1 MIKILF
7 LIPNLAGGGAERVL
21 VNLVNNMDSN
31 QFDITVQ
38 TLFDVGNNKQYLNS
52 NIKYKYI
59 FKKSFRGNI
68 HFLKLFS
75 PKYLARKFIKEEY
88 DIAISYLEGPTTRIV
103 SGIQNSAT
111 KKVNWV
117 HSDLTKKS
125 LVQSYRNFKEFVD
138 CYTEYDSTVFVSES
152 AKEVFEEITELSNNH
167 IVKYNIVETDRIK
180 HKSYEEIKDITFDT
194 DKINLVTVGRL
205 IEVKGY
211 DRLLTIVKML
221 VKDDENFHLY
231 ILGEGYLER
240 KIHNFIIKNKLE
252 KFVTMLG
259 YKENPYKYV
268 KQADL
273 FVCSSYLEG
282 YSMAVVESLIVG
294 TPVITTSVG
303 IMEKILGHNNEYGL
317 IVDNEEEALY
327 EGLKTILNDKKIL
340 DYYKKKAEER
350 ASFFDTEKTVKEV
363 EKLLLELYNES

>member
-1 MIKILF
+1 MIKVLF

-59 FKKSFRGNI
+59 FKNSFRGNI
-68 HFLKLFS
+68 HFLKSFT

-117 HSDLTKKS
+117 HVELTKRQLTK
-125 LVQSYRNFKEFVD
+125 SYRNFKEFVN
-138 CYTEYDSTVFVSES
+138 CYKEYDSTVFVSTT
-152 AKEVFEEITELSNNH
+152 AKDAFERATGVNNNH
-167 IVKYNIVETDRIK
+167 IVKYNTVEA
-180 HKSYEEIKDITFDT
+180 EQIKDQSNE
-194 DKINLVTVGRL
+194 KIQDVQYDVGKQNLITVGRL
-205 IEVKGY
+205 TGQKGY
-211 DRLLTIVKML
+211 DRLLPIFNDL
-221 VKDDENFHLY
+221 VSENKELHLY
-231 ILGEGYLER
+231 ILGEGT
-240 KIHNFIIKNKLE
+240 LE
-252 KFVTMLG
+252 KNINNYIKDNNLEKNVTMLG
-259 YKENPYKYV
+259 YRDNPYKYV

-273 FVCSSYLEG
+273 FVCSSYAEG
-282 YSMAVVESLIVG
+282 FSTAVTESLLVG
-294 TPVITTSVG
+294 TPVITTRVSG
-303 IMEKILGHNNEYGL
+303 MEEMLGSNNEYGL

-350 ASFFDTEKTVKEV
+350 ASFFDTEKTAKEV
-363 EKLLLELYNES
+363 EKLLLELYNQ

>member
-1 MIKILF
+1 MIKVLF

-117 HSDLTKKS
+117 HTELTKKQ
-125 LVQSYRNFKEFVD
+125 LTRSYRNFKEFAKS
-138 CYTEYDSTVFVSES
+138 YKKYDTSVFVSRTGKD
-152 AKEVFEEITELSNNH
+152 AFEKATHLSRNH
-167 IVKYNIVETDRIK
+167 VVKYNTVEVDQIK
-180 HKSYEEIKDITFDT
+180 EKSLEDIANVEYNGNKF
-194 DKINLVTVGRL
+194 NLITVGRL
-205 IEVKGY
+205 IELKGY
-211 DRLLTIVKML
+211 DRLLPIFNDL
-221 VKDDENFHLY
+221 VSENKELHLY
-231 ILGEGYLER
+231 ILGEGHLEQ
-240 KIHNFIIKNKLE
+240 KIDKYIKENNLDDN
-252 KFVTMLG
+252 VTMLG
-259 YKENPYKYV
+259 YKDNPYKYV

-273 FVCSSYLEG
+273 FVCSSYAEG
-282 YSMAVVESLIVG
+282 FSTAVTESLLVG
-294 TPVITTSVG
+294 TPVITTRVSG
-303 IMEKILGHNNEYGL
+303 MEEMLGSNNEYGL

-363 EKLLLELYNES
+363 EKLLLELYNQ

>member
-1 MIKILF
+1 MIKVIF

-68 HFLKLFS
+68 HFLKLFT

-103 SGIQNSAT
+103 SGIRNSAT

-152 AKEVFEEITELSNNH
+152 AKEIFEETTELRNNH
-167 IVKYNIVETDRIK
+167 IVKYNIVETDGIK
-180 HKSYEEIKDITFDT
+180 HKSYEEIKDIIFDT

-205 IEVKGY
+205 IAVKGY
-211 DRLLTIVKML
+211 DRLLPIFNDL
-221 VKDDENFHLY
+221 VSENKELHLY
-231 ILGEGYLER
+231 ILGEGT
-240 KIHNFIIKNKLE
+240 LE
-252 KFVTMLG
+252 KNINNYIKDNNLEKNVTMLG
-259 YKENPYKYV
+259 YRDNPYKYV

-273 FVCSSYLEG
+273 FVCSSYAEG
-282 YSMAVVESLIVG
+282 FSTAVTESLLVG
-294 TPVITTSVG
+294 TPVITTRVSG
-303 IMEKILGHNNEYGL
+303 MEEMLGSNNEYGL

-340 DYYKKKAEER
+340 DYYKKKAEKR

-363 EKLLLELYNES
+363 ERLLLELYNQ